1 MIAGAGG
8 LVMVVLRF
16 LVLAA
21 TTGALG
27 AWIFARFVV
36 PGAAGDAAVAQRPR
50 LVRMSGRVAMA
61 CTALIVL
68 LAVPRLMA
76 QAQSLSDPDD
86 PLAAMM
92 FSVLRTHWGWAL
104 VVQTA
109 AAVTALVAL
118 WAATRAGGRWRV
130 AEYAVITLAIVP
142 SFMGHAIADS
152 DRRVLSMLVDI
163 LHVAAAGGWV
173 GTLALLTLAALRHR
187 READAPV
194 LVTSLVVAFH
204 PIAMVTAGTVF
215 VTGLGT
221 AWLRMGAPIGIA
233 DPTYSGLFVAK
244 LLLVGVTGAIGAGH
258 AKQAKKRG
266 QKVAPASI
274 GRTLL
279 GETLL
284 AVLVLVVTAILAGT
298 APIG

>member
-8 LVMVVLRF
+8 LAMVALRFVVL
-16 LVLAA
+16 LA

-27 AWIFARFVV
+27 AWVFARFVL
-36 PGAAGDAAVAQRPR
+36 PAAAGDAAAARRPR
-50 LVRMSGRVAMA
+50 LTRMSGLVAMT
-61 CTALIVL
+61 CTAIIAL
-68 LAVPRLMA
+68 LAMPRLMA
-76 QAQSLSDPDD
+76 QAQSLNDPGD
-86 PLAAMM
+86 PLLPEM
-92 FSVLRTHWGWAL
+92 FALLRTHWGWAL
-104 VVQTA
+104 TVQA
-109 AAVTALVAL
+109 VAAVAALVTL
-118 WAATRAGGRWRV
+118 RAATRSGNRSRV
-130 AEYAVITLAIVP
+130 AEFSVIALAIVP
-142 SFMGHAIADS
+142 AFMGHAIADP
-152 DRRVLSMLVDI
+152 DHRVLSMLVDI

-173 GTLALLTLAALRHR
+173 GTLALLTLTAWQQR

-194 LVTSLVVAFH
+194 LIASLIVAFH

-221 AWLRMGAPIGIA
+221 AWLRMGAPVGIA

-266 QKVAPASI
+266 QRVEPAAI

-284 AVLVLVVTAILAGT
+284 AVLVLIVTAILAGT